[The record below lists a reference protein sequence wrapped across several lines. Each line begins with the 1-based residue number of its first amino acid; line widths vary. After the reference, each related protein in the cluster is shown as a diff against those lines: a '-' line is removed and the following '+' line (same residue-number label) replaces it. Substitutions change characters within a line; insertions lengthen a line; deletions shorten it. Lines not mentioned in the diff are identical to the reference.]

1 MSASARADR
10 APASGAG
17 ASEGLP
23 LIARPQSSGARI
35 RVVLVESGMSVGG
48 TEKVVFELA
57 CRLDRARFAPSVA
70 LAPSPVLDRI
80 AGDLERAGV
89 PVERLPEITNRFQA
103 GRALATLGFL
113 GRTRGAI
120 LHVHHVWPAADRYLV
135 PLAHLMGVP
144 AVFVTEHLVGYAH
157 SGGQRWLKRWE
168 LSRADQVVCVSR
180 AVADGLARDYG
191 FDIEGNGR
199 VIENGVDAVGLDRA
213 LPRAN
218 EERARTRARLGA
230 AEGDFVWVFV
240 GRLETQKGVDVLLD
254 GFARAYPE
262 RATWLWI
269 VGDGSLRTEL
279 ETRARELGV
288 LERVRFE
295 GSVAD
300 SAPFYWG
307 ADAFAIASRW
317 EGLPLALLEAQ
328 AAGLPVVAAAAG
340 GVAEA
345 IREGTSGL
353 LVPREDPAALAAAML
368 RVSGD
373 PELARRLGY
382 EAQRQA
388 REEWSWER
396 MVSAYEVLYERAWKQ
411 TGGRGQR
418 EGTR

>member
-1 MSASARADR
+1 MSASSPAERV
-10 APASGAG
+10 APGALPV
-17 ASEGLP
+17 ELP
-23 LIARPQSSGARI
+23 LAARPLSAGPRI
-35 RVVLVESGMSVGG
+35 PVVLIESGQSVGG

-57 CRLDRARFAPSVA
+57 CRLDRARFSTSVA
-70 LAPSPVLDRI
+70 LAPSPALDRI
-80 AGDLERAGV
+80 AADLERAGV
-89 PVERLPEITNRFQA
+89 PVERLPEMTNRFQL
-103 GRALATLGFL
+103 GRALQTLGFL
-113 GRTRGAI
+113 RRSRRSI

-135 PLAHLMGVP
+135 PMAHLVGVP
-144 AVFVTEHLVGYAH
+144 AVLVTEHLVGYAH

-191 FDIEGNGR
+191 FDVEGNGR
-199 VIENGVDAVGLDRA
+199 VIENGVDAVGLDRMQ
-213 LPRAN
+213 
-218 EERARTRARLGA
+218 ERAADERLRVRARLGA
-230 AEGDFVWVFV
+230 APGELVWLFV

-254 GFARAYPE
+254 AFALAG
-262 RATWLWI
+262 AGAWLWI
-269 VGDGSLRTEL
+269 VGDGSMRAEL
-279 ETRARELGV
+279 EAHARALGV

-295 GSVAD
+295 GAVAD
-300 SAPFYWG
+300 AAPFYWG

-353 LVPREDPAALAAAML
+353 LVPREDPAALAFAM
-368 RVSGD
+368 RRIAEE

-382 EAQRQA
+382 EAARQA

-411 TGGRGQR
+411 TMGRVPR
-418 EGTR
+418 EGSR